1 MDFTP
6 ADAAEKP
13 DQQSPHLAFDL
24 SNGLGHRVTHELAV
38 FTCAPPRDASTL
50 EPETHTAMSTNTPE
64 LEYMLLFRGTDW
76 HNGLSPET
84 VQTVMNEWYD
94 WFEKLAQQ
102 GKATAG
108 RPLAYQGKLVSG
120 KKGHAVIDGPFAES
134 KEAIGGYFLLRV
146 RNEKEAVEIARNCP
160 GLEHGVEVEVRPVVK
175 FCPSGEFAAQAA
187 QLARA

>member
-1 MDFTP
+1 
-6 ADAAEKP
+6 
-13 DQQSPHLAFDL
+13 
-24 SNGLGHRVTHELAV
+24 
-38 FTCAPPRDASTL
+38 
-50 EPETHTAMSTNTPE
+50 MSTNTPD

-108 RPLAYQGKLVSG
+108 HPLAYQGKLVSG

-146 RNEKEAVEIARNCP
+146 RNENEAVEIAQNCP
-160 GLEHGVEVEVRPVVK
+160 GLAHGVEVEVRPVVK
-175 FCPSGEFAAQAA
+175 FCPSGELAAQSAVSPGS
-187 QLARA
+187 